1 MDTLRTFISNNR
13 LRLLLGLIVV
23 VLVWLTFFD
32 SHSLL
37 KRYRWHS
44 ELREL
49 QTENEHLRERIAE
62 LEHELADGIS
72 DEQIERIAREQY
84 GMRRPGE
91 TVYRVEEQDAP

>member
-1 MDTLRTFISNNR
+1 MHALRTFVSNNR
-13 LRLLLGLIVV
+13 LRLVLGFVGV
-23 VLVWLTFFD
+23 VLIWLTFFD

-37 KRYRWHS
+37 KRYRWHTELD
-44 ELREL
+44 ELRS
-49 QTENEHLRERIAE
+49 ENEELRRRISQ

-91 TVYRVEEQDAP
+91 TVYRVEEKNTD

>member
-1 MDTLRTFISNNR
+1 MDTLRTFFSNNR
-13 LRLLLGLIVV
+13 FRLLFGLVVV

-44 ELREL
+44 ELEEL
-49 QTENEHLRERIAE
+49 RSENENLRGRIAE

-91 TVYRVEEQDAP
+91 TVYRVEEKATD